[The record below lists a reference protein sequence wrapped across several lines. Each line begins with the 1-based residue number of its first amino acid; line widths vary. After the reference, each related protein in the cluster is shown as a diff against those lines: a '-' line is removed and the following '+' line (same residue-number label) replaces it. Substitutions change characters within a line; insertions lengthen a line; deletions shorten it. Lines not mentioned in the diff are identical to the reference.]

1 MSEAGGGP
9 SVAGGQGG
17 KAQRSVERVD
27 EPAHAPPT
35 RVQHE
40 ELRVGVEPEVSRD
53 GAVAVEEERERGAA
67 ETVTDELAHLRCLR
81 VARRHRDDL
90 NLGMRSRKLRDPG
103 RLALAGRSERM
114 EGEDERLPPCDEPR
128 EALHLGGRGHHGCG
142 RRVRCDRRA
151 RRHRRGGATE
161 PDEGCRREQ
170 ADDQESDI
178 RACVRHARRMPV
190 RTLFVQ
196 FMSGQLSGRPE
207 TGLDLRYRGGMPDT
221 VIRRFRPLDA
231 AAVRAVIGESSE
243 LVQSKIL
250 SSLDTHCRSF
260 IARSPFVLV
269 ATIGA
274 DGGADVSPRG
284 DPAGF
289 VHIVDGRTLAIP
301 DRPGNKLIATLRNVV
316 DTDVVGLLFLVPGV
330 GETLRVN
337 GRGYVTDDAELL
349 ASMEVNGRTPL
360 VAIVVEIEEA
370 FLHCAK
376 AFIRSRLWDPA
387 VQIDRKELPTLARML
402 HDQLALKDPVEELV
416 AYVDDS
422 YRTTL
427 Y

>member
-1 MSEAGGGP
+1 MSA
-9 SVAGGQGG
+9 
-17 KAQRSVERVD
+17 
-27 EPAHAPPT
+27 
-35 RVQHE
+35 
-40 ELRVGVEPEVSRD
+40 
-53 GAVAVEEERERGAA
+53 
-67 ETVTDELAHLRCLR
+67 
-81 VARRHRDDL
+81 
-90 NLGMRSRKLRDPG
+90 
-103 RLALAGRSERM
+103 
-114 EGEDERLPPCDEPR
+114 
-128 EALHLGGRGHHGCG
+128 
-142 RRVRCDRRA
+142 
-151 RRHRRGGATE
+151 
-161 PDEGCRREQ
+161 
-170 ADDQESDI
+170 
-178 RACVRHARRMPV
+178 
-190 RTLFVQ
+190 
-196 FMSGQLSGRPE
+196 QLSGRPE

-231 AAVRAVIGESSE
+231 AAVRAVIGEPSE

-260 IARSPFVLV
+260 IERSPFVLV

-274 DGGADVSPRG
+274 DGSADVSPRG

-289 VHIVDGRTLAIP
+289 VHILDDRTLAIP

-337 GRGYVTDDAELL
+337 GRGYLTDDAGLL